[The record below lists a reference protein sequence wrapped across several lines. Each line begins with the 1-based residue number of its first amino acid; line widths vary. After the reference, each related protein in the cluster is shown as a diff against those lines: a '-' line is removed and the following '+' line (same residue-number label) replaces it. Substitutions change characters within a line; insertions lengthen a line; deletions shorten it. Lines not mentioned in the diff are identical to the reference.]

1 VGEPDDSEQDMLDL
15 AFSPQRTSRLACQ
28 VTLTV
33 ELDGLVVSIPDGANN
48 LMDFIPFED
57 KR

>member
-1 VGEPDDSEQDMLDL
+1 MLDL
-15 AFSPQRTSRLACQ
+15 AFAPQHTSRLACQ
-28 VTLTV
+28 IKLTV
-33 ELDGLVVSIPDGANN
+33 ELDGLIVSVPDGANN